1 MSLKGIKIINDIHTI
16 LFPRVCFGCNA
27 TMVNNERYLCTV
39 CRHKLPLTNFHRVQ
53 ENPIEK
59 IFYGRVPVKAATSF
73 LFFEKNGIVQE
84 LIHQLKYRNQEEIG
98 AFLGDWMGPELSK
111 HPVFNTIDVVI
122 PVPLHKNKFKKRG
135 YNQVTLFAKHLAKH
149 LNATYVNNVLLK
161 TSKTKTQTL
170 KNRLSRWLNTQEVY
184 ELSSAVKLENKHIL
198 LVDDIITTG
207 ATLESCATTVLQAK
221 NCTISIATMA
231 YTK

>member
-98 AFLGDWMGPELSK
+98 AFLGDWMGPELNE